1 MSTLE
6 GKLFDLFMY
15 ICFSL
20 VYYNKNVRV
29 IVLVV
34 IDNVLESNGTDN
46 ILRTFMISNSLLSI
60 YFFSEILREK
70 YHTPTP
76 ELSVP
81 RETYFCIC
89 NRLKRNFFHSCF
101 SIKKNVLSLIWQF
114 CHIITW
120 TLILIKYRYKKG
132 RAS

>member
-70 YHTPTP
+70 YHTLHLSCQSP
-76 ELSVP
+76 E
-81 RETYFCIC
+81 
-89 NRLKRNFFHSCF
+89 RLTFAFA
-101 SIKKNVLSLIWQF
+101 ID
-114 CHIITW
+114 
-120 TLILIKYRYKKG
+120 
-132 RAS
+132 